1 MIQLLNLAR
10 HYKKTPYALVSPYM
24 EQIAVHVT
32 SVMTVQPNAL
42 TETCRFLSISA
53 ADFLAVTLPLTL
65 PSLFAECNR
74 AALDKLSDELGL
86 SISNMFLKES
96 ADVLA
101 HAFLLKNNRDT
112 NKVLAFILEILNSAA
127 SSADINLSNVVKS
140 CVLPL
145 LGKLVIGMGDPDPEA
160 AENVCD
166 SSNYAYSPC

>member
-1 MIQLLNLAR
+1 
-10 HYKKTPYALVSPYM
+10 
-24 EQIAVHVT
+24 
-32 SVMTVQPNAL
+32 
-42 TETCRFLSISA
+42 
-53 ADFLAVTLPLTL
+53 
-65 PSLFAECNR
+65 
-74 AALDKLSDELGL
+74 
-86 SISNMFLKES
+86 MFLKES